1 MSELNH
7 NRPDPQHQLAELA
20 KTIWLEA
27 AGEGYRGM
35 LAVAHVVMNRVADP
49 RWGNTPER
57 VVHDPYQFSAWNLD
71 PDTRDWREA
80 RFLNMIQQES
90 YAEAW
95 RAAAG
100 AFFGTERDETAGAC
114 HYCVSSI
121 VDETYWTKGHLPCA
135 VIGHHS
141 FWNTIP

>member
-57 VVHDPYQFSAWNLD
+57 VVHDPYQFSCWNLD

-80 RFLNMIQQES
+80 RFENMIGMES

-114 HYCVSSI
+114 HYLAERVKDS
-121 VDETYWTKGHLPCA
+121 TYWAEGKLPCA
-135 VIGHHS
+135 KIGNHLFYS
-141 FWNTIP
+141 TVD